1 MTENSLIMT
10 NTINKGKL
18 LKLLPSVPRYFQNP
32 KSLLWKYFYLPGEIC
47 QHWQQETSKLSVFK
61 LLEVINWAVFDQ
73 KFWEWLLCIS
83 DDVFYCSML
92 VKQLLWCSN
101 FSFKVIPIT
110 TYTLPYFILYLPE
123 MTNISGHIHRHHKN
137 RLTVKTASLQQATLW
152 SKTSTDIN
160 LCSN

>member
-18 LKLLPSVPRYFQNP
+18 LKLLPSVPRYFQN
-32 KSLLWKYFYLPGEIC
+32 
-47 QHWQQETSKLSVFK
+47 HWFGYIFTFLGRYVNIDNKKTSKLSVFK

-73 KFWEWLLCIS
+73 KFWEWLLCMS

-123 MTNISGHIHRHHKN
+123 MTNIAGHIHRHHKN

-152 SKTSTDIN
+152 SKTSADLN